1 MKFCISTCVK
11 QQKEKGGR
19 YMFCSKCG
27 EKLGENEK
35 FCHKCGTPVY
45 KKQPVDKAEPAGGY
59 RDVRTVSDIGKR
71 KIKRPYLLAAAG
83 VCAACILCI
92 FGAVQL
98 FGNGN
103 YKTPIK
109 VFMEGVEKLD
119 MHKAVSVIFPKEV
132 EKQLGIDMDAAVD
145 LVEDS
150 LLGGIAE
157 EFGDEADLSID
168 YKITETEQCTEDEI
182 EDMEERY
189 NDALHTDIRFK
200 DAKDWK
206 WKQKF
211 QLAENKKKAQKI
223 LLL

>member
-1 MKFCISTCVK
+1 
-11 QQKEKGGR
+11 
-19 YMFCSKCG
+19 
-27 EKLGENEK
+27 
-35 FCHKCGTPVY
+35 
-45 KKQPVDKAEPAGGY
+45 
-59 RDVRTVSDIGKR
+59 
-71 KIKRPYLLAAAG
+71 
-83 VCAACILCI
+83 
-92 FGAVQL
+92 
-98 FGNGN
+98 
-103 YKTPIK
+103 
-109 VFMEGVEKLD
+109 MEGVEKLD

-200 DAKDWK
+200 DAKRLEVETEISAGGEQEESTEDIAVIKIGNK
-206 WKQKF
+206 WYINIVE
-211 QLAENKKKAQKI
+211 LI
-223 LLL
+223 